1 MDLKKRMI
9 KKTKNILEYCISK
22 DKYNLLK
29 DNDNIIL
36 YTFKKIYYKIKLLIK
51 KG

>member
-1 MDLKKRMI
+1 MKKDKRI
-9 KKTKNILEYCISK
+9 KKSKIALEYAIST
-22 DKYNLLK
+22 DKYNLLQ
-29 DNDNIIL
+29 DDDNIIL